1 MSDYGD
7 SDYGD
12 EVEDYGDYDYSCGYD
27 GNEDYDYEN
36 DPIDDDNTAADDPTD
51 DDNTAAEDHNV
62 NETNEG
68 NGDSQQDINNEED
81 AQDIYDEL
89 LEQCY
94 PTDYLCAHAGELDYC
109 GSYPQEDEYCEDSE
123 DSSDTNE
130 GNDPPEVN
138 DRDEYSEWAQ
148 GVNNAVL
155 RESLPFPYIFAHTD
169 DLGYR
174 DGSNRF
180 SSAGSSLSGYS
191 SNASQGGCGSMSY
204 SGSTSR
210 GSTSVSSSGNT
221 PHFESCSVGYSTY
234 SSHNSGGTTRTVRH
248 PSNSYGG
255 LGPGN
260 HSTDTSCDG
269 FGRVDCS
276 RHNSH
281 CATATSRSFQ

>member
-1 MSDYGD
+1 MATMIIPVATTEMKIMIMKTIQSMTITQLQKIQPMTITQLQKI
-7 SDYGD
+7 S
-12 EVEDYGDYDYSCGYD
+12 
-27 GNEDYDYEN
+27 
-36 DPIDDDNTAADDPTD
+36 TD
-51 DDNTAAEDHNV
+51 DDNTASEDHND

-94 PTDYLCAHAGELDYC
+94 PTDYLCAHADELDYC

-155 RESLPFPYIFAHTD
+155 RESLPFPYIFAHMD

-210 GSTSVSSSGNT
+210 GSASVSSSGNT
-221 PHFESCSVGYSTY
+221 PHFESC
-234 SSHNSGGTTRTVRH
+234 
-248 PSNSYGG
+248 
-255 LGPGN
+255 
-260 HSTDTSCDG
+260 
-269 FGRVDCS
+269 FGRAIPPIQVTIQVAPPVQ
-276 RHNSH
+276 
-281 CATATSRSFQ
+281 CAIPVTVMGV